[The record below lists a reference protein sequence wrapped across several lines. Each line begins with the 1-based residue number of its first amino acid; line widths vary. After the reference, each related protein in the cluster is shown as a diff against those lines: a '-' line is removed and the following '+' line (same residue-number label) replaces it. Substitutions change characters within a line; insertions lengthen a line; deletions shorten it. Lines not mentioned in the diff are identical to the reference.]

1 MKTAIKHNLL
11 LLRRTSLLY
20 ILFIAVIFLLQIR
33 DGSGIFILII
43 PILAYL
49 TTLTLEDY
57 DKNKEN
63 ILLSLPV
70 SRIEYAKAKLYTLF
84 LIYGAITL
92 ILSALYLIYFIRGI
106 APFIPP
112 LVCIFEIVLAFP
124 LSILFVGLRYLF
136 KSKLQIL
143 FPVIMINVLE
153 NINLSL
159 ILGDN
164 NILAALLIL
173 LMLILSRFTY
183 VLAKENY
190 IRAYTEMEI

>member
-11 LLRRTSLLY
+11 LVRRTSLLY

-33 DGSGIFILII
+33 DGSGVFILII
-43 PILAYL
+43 PVSTSL
-49 TTLTLEDY
+49 TMLTLEDY

-70 SRIEYAKAKLYTLF
+70 ARTEYAKAKLYTLI
-84 LIYGAITL
+84 LIYGSTTL
-92 ILSALYLIYFIRGI
+92 TLSALYLIYFIRGI

-112 LVCIFEIVLAFP
+112 LVCIFEIVLTFP
-124 LSILFVGLRYLF
+124 LSILFVGLIHLF
-136 KSKLQIL
+136 KGRLQML
-143 FPVIMINVLE
+143 FPIIMINVLD
-153 NINLSL
+153 NINFSL
-159 ILGDN
+159 IFGDN
-164 NILAALLIL
+164 NILSALLIL
-173 LMLILSRFTY
+173 IMLILSRFSY